1 MTVMTRNIYQR
12 MNEVMREVKAI
23 QKESKKVNGQY
34 TFVSHDAV
42 AEAMHMP
49 MVEAGI
55 VMLPSIEELIQDG
68 NRTRVMMGISFIN
81 MDNPEDKCYIRAAGD
96 GIDPQDKG
104 IGKAVS
110 YAVKYGML
118 KAFCLATGDDVE
130 KDNINHKPAVEP
142 IIETISQNQV
152 MEIEQL
158 LIEREVNVALMLENC
173 KVKSV
178 DDILAKDFPRIL
190 KALQMKPLKL
200 KTLEEIRKIG

>member
-1 MTVMTRNIYQR
+1 MSVQIRNIYQR

-42 AEAMHMP
+42 AEALHMP
-49 MVEAGI
+49 MVNAGI
-55 VMLPSIEELIQDG
+55 VMLPSIEELTRDG
-68 NRTRVMMGISFIN
+68 NRTTVMMGLNFIN
-81 MDNPEDKCYIRAAGD
+81 IDNPEDKCYIRHAGD

-130 KDNINHKPAVEP
+130 KDSIEHKPAV
-142 IIETISQNQV
+142 ETISQNQV

-158 LIEREVNVALMLENC
+158 LIEREVNVSLMLENC
-173 KVKSV
+173 KVKCV
-178 DDILAKDFPRIL
+178 DEILVKDFPRIL

-200 KTLEEIRKIG
+200 KTLEEIRKTG